1 MEINLSVVQDVIT
14 SNRKELISM
23 SKQLDK
29 ANSLNR
35 TLLSALS
42 DSITRDDTISFE
54 DRKEMRSLNTN
65 IVEYLKS
72 FNAESFNAEPVGK
85 IDY

>member
-1 MEINLSVVQDVIT
+1 MEMNLNVVQDVIT

-29 ANSLNR
+29 AHSLNR

-42 DSITRDDTISFE
+42 DSITRDDTISYE
-54 DRKEMRSLNTN
+54 DRKEMRDLNTN
-65 IVEYLKS
+65 IVDYLKS
-72 FNAESFNAEPVGK
+72 FIEPQVGK
-85 IDY
+85 MEL

>member
-1 MEINLSVVQDVIT
+1 MKIDLNVVKDVVT
-14 SNRKELISM
+14 SNRKKLISM

-42 DSITRDDTISFE
+42 DSITRDDTISYE
-54 DRKEMRSLNTN
+54 DRKEMRDLNTN

-72 FNAESFNAEPVGK
+72 LQDGALNVEPVGK
-85 IDY
+85 IEL